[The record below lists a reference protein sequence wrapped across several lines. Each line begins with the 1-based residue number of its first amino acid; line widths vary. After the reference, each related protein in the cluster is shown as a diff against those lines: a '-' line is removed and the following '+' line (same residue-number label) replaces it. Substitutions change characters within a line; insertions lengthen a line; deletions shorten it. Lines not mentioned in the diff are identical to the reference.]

1 MERLV
6 RLEVNFNKD
15 WIFCSAGMSLEA
27 IVRSLPELDLWLAE
41 AERLKDFR
49 QPSEDRTRLK
59 HALAR
64 IHPFSAS
71 TEDKEGRSPRRSAF
85 FVYAAYAYAQA
96 PA

>member
-1 MERLV
+1 M
-6 RLEVNFNKD
+6 
-15 WIFCSAGMSLEA
+15 
-27 IVRSLPELDLWLAE
+27 RSLPELDLWLAE

-71 TEDKEGRSPRRSAF
+71 TEDKEGRSPPGTGV
-85 FVYAAYAYAQA
+85 FVFGC
-96 PA
+96 